1 MGANRMVILLPSPD
15 DRPGMIKTQ
24 KPVHVQALVSEPAVK
39 AFDEGVID
47 RFRRTT
53 AHQFDSM
60 SHRAEHERIEEL

>member
-1 MGANRMVILLPSPD
+1 
-15 DRPGMIKTQ
+15 MIKTQ